1 MKRIGELLALAGVL
15 VLTGCA
21 QMPQQAFNKA
31 EHGHLKSVALAP
43 PGIPEKVAVRIAT
56 PVGANFG
63 LIGAVVEETRAAN
76 AAREMAALLAKTGFD
91 LNVTVEEAL
100 KSALT
105 DAGLDVRRLPG
116 ERPANQRGEFL
127 APVPAADGAE
137 MILDVY
143 FPYIGYAAAGAT
155 TDYRPSVTLHAKLLL
170 AADGR
175 TLFTDQ
181 IVYNS
186 LLPNEKAIVLEPDPQ
201 FTFKDRDAFEA
212 DPAAVARGLQD
223 AIRATAKALAQQIR

>member
-1 MKRIGELLALAGVL
+1 MNTIGKLLALAGVVML
-15 VLTGCA
+15 AGCA

-31 EHGHLKSVALAP
+31 EHSHLKSVALAP
-43 PGIPEKVAVRIAT
+43 PGLPERVAVRIAT

-76 AAREMAALLAKTGFD
+76 AAREMAALLAKAGFD

-105 DAGLDVRRLPG
+105 DAGFDVRRLPG
-116 ERPANQRGEFL
+116 ERPVDQRAKFL
-127 APVPAADGAE
+127 SPVPAADGAE

-155 TDYRPSVTLHAKLLL
+155 TDYRPSITLHARLLH
-170 AADGR
+170 AGDGR

-186 LLPNEKAIVLEPDPQ
+186 LLPAEKAIVLEPDPQ

-212 DPAAVARGLQD
+212 DPAAVARGLEE
-223 AIRATAKALAQQIR
+223 AIRATAKALAQQLR